1 MTSTRF
7 LQISG
12 LFLCLAA
19 LCFLMD
25 TLLDA
30 FAPAISPGIGAL
42 VSVFGLAGM
51 PGFWASLGP
60 QGQRPI
66 ALAAY
71 FSTMLGLAGLVV
83 LMFIL
88 NRIAPDLMQA
98 EIGGLL
104 AAIKPELGAI
114 LSVFA
119 LSGLLLGVAL
129 WPFPPR
135 LRWTGIAYAIGAVLI
150 AATQLLPPI
159 GNAMGGILIS
169 VALANW
175 GAGLLGGS
183 KVPVTA

>member
-19 LCFLMD
+19 LCFLLD

-51 PGFWASLGP
+51 PGFWVSLGP
-60 QGQRPI
+60 QAQRPI
-66 ALAAY
+66 ALTA
-71 FSTMLGLAGLVV
+71 FFITMLGLAGLVV
-83 LMFIL
+83 LMFII
-88 NRIAPDLMQA
+88 NRVLPDLGQA

-104 AAIKPELGAI
+104 TAIKPELGVI

-119 LSGLLLGVAL
+119 FSGLLLAAAL

-135 LRWTGIAYAIGAVLI
+135 LRWTGVAYAIGAILI
-150 AATQLLPPI
+150 AATQILPPI
-159 GNAMGGILIS
+159 ASATGGILIS
-169 VALANW
+169 GALASW
-175 GAGLLGGS
+175 GAGLLGRPC
-183 KVPVTA
+183 VPAAL